1 MKNEKEKLQEMKD
14 TDNFEGLQ
22 LGREHIE
29 LLKKS
34 KAFTNYEKKES
45 KKLNSKLDMILTK
58 IYLAL

>member
-1 MKNEKEKLQEMKD
+1 MKKEKEKMLELKD
-14 TDNFEGLQ
+14 TDNFEGVQ

-29 LLKKS
+29 LLKKT

-45 KKLNSKLDMILTK
+45 KKLADKLDMILTK

>member
-1 MKNEKEKLQEMKD
+1 MKNGKENQPEMKD

-29 LLKKS
+29 LLKKT
-34 KAFTNYEKKES
+34 KAFTNFEKKEY
-45 KKLNSKLDMILTK
+45 KKLSNKLDMILTK